1 MSCILYKQTPSPL
14 GVNGLGLNDFG
25 FYGQQYDPDPAA
37 KAAAASILASKLGAE
52 SGLKLALAAGLT
64 NKEELAA
71 QGKSVGSA
79 SERTAPVK
87 GREQE
92 AVDSVGLRNRKSQ
105 RRRDSVGQAE
115 SSGMSRL
122 EGIEQNIPGGPGAL
136 EVWDEQG
143 MDVRP
148 PRNKASDGGWVAR
161 LAAMLVGEDPSQ
173 CYALI
178 CSKCHAHNGK
188 STHFNLNFF
197 LQILINHI
205 VFLSIYE
212 GVLFLF

>member
-1 MSCILYKQTPSPL
+1 
-14 GVNGLGLNDFG
+14 
-25 FYGQQYDPDPAA
+25 
-37 KAAAASILASKLGAE
+37 
-52 SGLKLALAAGLT
+52 
-64 NKEELAA
+64 
-71 QGKSVGSA
+71 VGSA

-92 AVDSVGLRNRKSQ
+92 AVDFVGLRNRKSQ
-105 RRRDSVGQAE
+105 RGRDSVGQAE

-188 STHFNLNFF
+188 STHFNSF
-197 LQILINHI
+197 LQIWINHI
-205 VFLSIYE
+205 VFLSICKAFSFYSSFKYNSKNQ
-212 GVLFLF
+212 GP